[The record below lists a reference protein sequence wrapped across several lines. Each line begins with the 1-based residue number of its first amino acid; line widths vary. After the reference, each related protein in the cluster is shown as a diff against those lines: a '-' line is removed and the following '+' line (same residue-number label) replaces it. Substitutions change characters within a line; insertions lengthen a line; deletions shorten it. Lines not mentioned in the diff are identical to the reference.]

1 MLALFNCY
9 KKRHMFKIRLVII
22 IFLLSCSFLTHAQKK
37 RALLVGI
44 SEYGVN
50 TGWKGIHGA
59 NDVDLMKSVLKSFS
73 IRELK
78 NSNATYDNIIKEL
91 NYLKQKSKEGDLVYI
106 HFSGHG
112 QPYEDSDGDELDGWD
127 ESFVPYDAHLYYENN
142 VYSGSK
148 HLTDD
153 ILNTYLVNIRKKL
166 GESGFLYVTID
177 ACHAGNS
184 YRKSDEDI
192 YRGTGKGFSK
202 NNKLYKVPKVQKQHF
217 KIDNIS
223 GHAPIVMLEACQ
235 SHQRNTEIN
244 VNGAYYGPLSY
255 AIYMTLQAH
264 TIDKQGI
271 WIREVPITMKK
282 LMPSWNRQKMV
293 VESSINFKQVQ

>member
-1 MLALFNCY
+1 
-9 KKRHMFKIRLVII
+9 MFKIRLVII

-112 QPYEDSDGDELDGWD
+112 QPYED
-127 ESFVPYDAHLYYENN
+127 F
-142 VYSGSK
+142 
-148 HLTDD
+148 
-153 ILNTYLVNIRKKL
+153 
-166 GESGFLYVTID
+166 
-177 ACHAGNS
+177 
-184 YRKSDEDI
+184 
-192 YRGTGKGFSK
+192 
-202 NNKLYKVPKVQKQHF
+202 
-217 KIDNIS
+217 
-223 GHAPIVMLEACQ
+223 
-235 SHQRNTEIN
+235 
-244 VNGAYYGPLSY
+244 
-255 AIYMTLQAH
+255 
-264 TIDKQGI
+264 
-271 WIREVPITMKK
+271 
-282 LMPSWNRQKMV
+282 MPSAPCLR
-293 VESSINFKQVQ
+293 